1 MEVERQVAA
10 GIKWGTLAKLTG
22 QALSWSI
29 TLVVFRLLT
38 PQDYGL
44 MALGTVLIAVVAGI
58 AEFGLGASLI
68 QAPSL
73 DRSEL
78 SQVAGALAALNVLCA
93 AIVVAGAPTF
103 ATLLGDSRLTPVIRA
118 LAVQFVLSALDAVP
132 QSLAARQ
139 MKFKLIAGID
149 LAYTFAG
156 CLVTLLLAW
165 QGARVWALILGNLV
179 GAAVRTSLYVS
190 LGTFVRPS
198 FKWRNIS
205 GHVRFG
211 GTVTLARLLWQVTYQ
226 SDVLIAG
233 RMLSAEAVGL
243 YSVSL
248 HLANLPMNKVMG
260 MINQLA
266 FPAVAR
272 LQLELPRMRERLL
285 ASLRLL
291 TLAAIPALWGIS
303 ATAPEFVD
311 VVLGDRWHPAI
322 TALQIVSFIAPL
334 RLLSAILATAL
345 AALGRADL
353 ELRNTLVGAIVLPVA
368 FVVGARFGITG
379 LATSWLIGMP
389 LVFALNFPPTW
400 RTVGIRFGQLMRAIR
415 APLIAGVVM
424 YAFVSLARLPLM
436 PYEEIV
442 RLPFLVTAGAIGYL
456 GTIYLLDRSIWSE
469 VGRLAAAVRGQAV

>member
-10 GIKWGTLAKLTG
+10 GIKWSSLAKLGG

-29 TLVVFRLLT
+29 TLVVFRLLA

-44 MALGTVLIAVVAGI
+44 MALGTVLIAIVAGI

-73 DRSEL
+73 DRREL
-78 SQVAGALAALNVLCA
+78 AQVAGALAALNTLCA
-93 AIVVAGAPTF
+93 VIVFAGAPAF
-103 ATLLGDSRLTPVIRA
+103 AGLLGDSRLTLVIRA
-118 LAVQFVLSALDAVP
+118 LSLQFLLSAIDAVP

-149 LAYTFAG
+149 LACTFAG
-156 CLVTLLLAW
+156 CLATLLLALW
-165 QGARVWALILGNLV
+165 GARVWALILGNLV
-179 GAAVRTSLYVS
+179 SAALRTVLYVS
-190 LGTFVRPS
+190 LGTFVLPS
-198 FKWRNIS
+198 FGWRNITA
-205 GHVRFG
+205 HVRFG
-211 GTVTLARLLWQVTYQ
+211 GTVTLARLLWQLTYQ

-233 RMLSAEAVGL
+233 RLLTAEAVGL

-322 TALQIVSFIAPL
+322 TALQIVSFVAPL

-368 FVVGARFGITG
+368 FIAGARFGITG
-379 LATSWLIGMP
+379 LAASWLIAMP
-389 LVFALNFPPTW
+389 VVFAINFPPTW
-400 RTVGIRFGQLMRAIR
+400 RTVGIGFGQLLHAIR

-424 YAFVSLARLPLM
+424 YACVTLARLPLM
-436 PYEEIV
+436 PYDEIV

-456 GTIYLLDRSIWSE
+456 GTIYALDRSIWGE
-469 VGRLAAAVRGQAV
+469 VRRLAVAVRGHAV

>member
-1 MEVERQVAA
+1 MEVEQHVAV
-10 GIKWGTLAKLTG
+10 GIKWSSLARLGG

-29 TLVVFRLLT
+29 TLVVFRLLA

-73 DRSEL
+73 ERSEL
-78 SQVAGALAALNVLCA
+78 SQVAGALAVLNTLCA
-93 AIVVAGAPTF
+93 VIVVAGAPVF
-103 ATLLGDSRLTPVIRA
+103 AGLLGDSRLTPVIRA
-118 LAVQFVLSALDAVP
+118 LSVQFLLSAVDAVP

-139 MKFKLIAGID
+139 MKFKLIGGID
-149 LAYTFAG
+149 LACTFAG
-156 CLVTLLLAW
+156 CLATLLLALS
-165 QGARVWALILGNLV
+165 GARVWALILGNLV
-179 GAAVRTSLYVS
+179 SAALRTTLYVS
-190 LGTFVRPS
+190 LGTFVLPS
-198 FKWRNIS
+198 FGWRNIR

-211 GTVTLARLLWQVTYQ
+211 GTVTLARLLWQLTYQ

-233 RMLSAEAVGL
+233 WLLTAEAVGL

-248 HLANLPMNKVMG
+248 HVANLPMSKVMG

-272 LQLELPRMRERLL
+272 LQLELPRMRERLS
-285 ASLRLL
+285 ASLRLV

-322 TALQIVSFIAPL
+322 PALQIVSLVAPL
-334 RLLSAILATAL
+334 RLLLAILATVL

-353 ELRNTLVGAIVLPVA
+353 ELRNTFVGAIVLPFA
-368 FVVGARFGITG
+368 FLVSARFGITA
-379 LATSWLIGMP
+379 LATSWLVAMP
-389 LVFALNFPPTW
+389 VVFAINFPPTW
-400 RTVGIRFGQLMRAIR
+400 RTVGIRFGELLHAIR
-415 APLIAGVVM
+415 APLIAGIVM
-424 YAFVSLARLPLM
+424 YACVFLARFPLM

-456 GTIYLLDRSIWSE
+456 GTIYALDRSIWGE
-469 VGRLAAAVRGQAV
+469 VRRLAAAVHGHAV